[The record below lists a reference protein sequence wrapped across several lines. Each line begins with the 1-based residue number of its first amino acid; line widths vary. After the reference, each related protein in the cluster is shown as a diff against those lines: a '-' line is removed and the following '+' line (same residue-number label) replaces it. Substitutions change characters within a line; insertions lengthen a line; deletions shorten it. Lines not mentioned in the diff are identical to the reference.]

1 MLAVQPL
8 HLANLPSGNFYSS
21 YNGVPIFYR
30 RYFDIL
36 CILKCGQFRICELI
50 LPLFSIL
57 IFPFSLFIYNASCAK
72 YTIFSVLYN
81 IKHKSYLQPLKLEKI
96 NYFTKMMWNFSG
108 GGIVKFLL
116 SFIFTLLIFL
126 SALSAHCAMHN
137 FTLMSFSSVSLTLTD
152 IGGAGR
158 GCIQFLATH

>member
-1 MLAVQPL
+1 MRAVQPL
-8 HLANLPSGNFYSS
+8 QLANLPNGDFYSS
-21 YNGVPIFYR
+21 YNGVPYSIGGILIF
-30 RYFDIL
+30 L
-36 CILKCGQFRICELI
+36 CTLKCGQFRICELI
-50 LPLFSIL
+50 LPLLSIL
-57 IFPFSLFIYNASCAK
+57 IFPFSLFIYNAGCAK

-108 GGIVKFLL
+108 GGIIKFLL
-116 SFIFTLLIFL
+116 AFIFTLLIFL

>member
-1 MLAVQPL
+1 MRGKVYLHGSAQLQQPERDISKWREGSAMLAVKPL

-21 YNGVPIFYR
+21 YNGVRIFYR

-50 LPLFSIL
+50 LPLLSIL
-57 IFPFSLFIYNASCAK
+57 IFPFSLFIYNAGCAK

-96 NYFTKMMWNFSG
+96 NYFTKMM
-108 GGIVKFLL
+108 
-116 SFIFTLLIFL
+116 
-126 SALSAHCAMHN
+126 
-137 FTLMSFSSVSLTLTD
+137 
-152 IGGAGR
+152 
-158 GCIQFLATH
+158 